1 MSVRRRS
8 FADPR
13 GGPMT
18 AGPPRSHY
26 RATFTVLAAA
36 TAAYA
41 LLQSLVI
48 PALPTIQAGLHTSQN
63 TVTWVLTAYLL
74 SASIFTPIMGR
85 LGDMWGKERMLVA
98 ALVALTLGSVLAA
111 LTGSI
116 LIMIVARGIQ
126 GIGGGV
132 LPLAFGIIRD
142 EFPVEKVAGA
152 VGVIAALAAAG
163 AGLGIVLAGPI
174 VEALNYHWLF
184 WIPAIML
191 AVATVAAKLL
201 VPKSPVRTAG
211 RVSWPAAVLLSG
223 WLVALLVP
231 ISEAP
236 TWGWGS
242 ARVLGL
248 LAIAV
253 VLAVAW
259 VVVESRSAHPL
270 IDMRMMRIPVVWTTN
285 LVALLFGVGM
295 YATFAFLPEFLQTP
309 AAAGYGFGLSIP
321 LSGLILQ
328 PSSVAMFV
336 VGIASGRL
344 TSRFGA
350 KSVLVAG
357 ALISVIPFAL
367 LTFAHQHEWEILLAM
382 VLQGLGFG
390 MAFAAMSNL
399 VVQGVPPQQTGV
411 ASGMNANIRT
421 IGGSIGAAIMSSIV
435 TSSAGTGGLPSE
447 SGYTH
452 GFGLLTLATLAAA
465 FSAMLVP
472 SAVRALSSARRADQ
486 MPHAELGL
494 VAAGTL
500 AGDEPE

>member
-1 MSVRRRS
+1 MVVVMIS
-8 FADPR
+8 PTR
-13 GGPMT
+13 GGLMDT
-18 AGPPRSHY
+18 GAPRTHY
-26 RATFTVLAAA
+26 WATFTVLAAA
-36 TAAYA
+36 VAAYA
-41 LLQSLVI
+41 LLQSLVV
-48 PALPTIQAGLHTSQN
+48 PVLPTIEAGLHTSQN

-85 LGDMWGKERMLVA
+85 LGDMWGKERMLVV

-116 LIMIVARGIQ
+116 VIMIVARVIQ

-132 LPLAFGIIRD
+132 LPLSFGIIRD
-142 EFPVEKVAGA
+142 EFPREKVAGA
-152 VGVIAALAAAG
+152 VGVIASLAAAG

-191 AVATVAAKLL
+191 AAATVAAKVI
-201 VPKSPVRTAG
+201 VPRSQVRTAG
-211 RVSWPAAVLLSG
+211 RLSWPAAVLLSG

-236 TWGWGS
+236 VWGWGS
-242 ARVLGL
+242 DRVLGL
-248 LAIAV
+248 LALAV
-253 VLAVAW
+253 VLAAAW
-259 VVVESRSAHPL
+259 VAVESRAGHPL

-309 AAAGYGFGLSIP
+309 ARAGYGFGLSIT
-321 LSGLILQ
+321 LSGLILL
-328 PSSVAMFV
+328 PSSVAMFAI
-336 VGIASGRL
+336 GLASGRL

-350 KSVLVAG
+350 KTVLVTG
-357 ALISVIPFAL
+357 ALISIIPFAL
-367 LTFAHQHEWEILLAM
+367 LTFAHHQEWEILLAM

-399 VVQGVPPQQTGV
+399 VVQGVPPEQTGV

-421 IGGSIGAAIMSSIV
+421 IGGSIGAAVMSSIV
-435 TSSAGTGGLPSE
+435 TSTSGIGGLPRE
-447 SGYTH
+447 AGYTH
-452 GFGLLTLATLAAA
+452 GFGLLTVATIAAA
-465 FSAMLVP
+465 IAAMLIP
-472 SAVRALSSARRADQ
+472 RAVRAASGARHSDAGL
-486 MPHAELGL
+486 PHAELGL
-494 VAAGTL
+494 LAAGTL
-500 AGDEPE
+500 AGDDPE

>member
-1 MSVRRRS
+1 
-8 FADPR
+8 
-13 GGPMT
+13 MT
-18 AGPPRSHY
+18 AGPPRSNY

-48 PALPTIQAGLHTSQN
+48 PVLPTIQAGLHTSQN

-116 LIMIVARGIQ
+116 LIMIVARVIQ

-191 AVATVAAKLL
+191 AVATVAAKLV
-201 VPKSPVRTAG
+201 VPESPVRTAG

-236 TWGWGS
+236 DWGWGS

-248 LAIAV
+248 LAVAV

-309 AAAGYGFGLSIP
+309 ATAGYGFGLSIT
-321 LSGLILQ
+321 LSGLVLL

-336 VGIASGRL
+336 VGVASGRL

-357 ALISVIPFAL
+357 ALISIVTFAL
-367 LTFAHQHEWEILLAM
+367 LTFAHRQEWEILLAM
-382 VLQGLGFG
+382 VLQGVGFG

-399 VVQGVPPQQTGV
+399 VVQGVPAEQTGV

-421 IGGSIGAAIMSSIV
+421 IGGSIGAAVMSSIV
-435 TSSAGTGGLPSE
+435 TSTARIGGLPRE

-452 GFGLLTLATLAAA
+452 GFGLLTLATVAAA
-465 FSAMLVP
+465 IAAMLVP
-472 SAVRALSSARRADQ
+472 SAVRALSSARPGDE

-494 VAAGTL
+494 LAAGTL
-500 AGDEPE
+500 AGDESE